1 MVSKLLR
8 TEQGWVVLL
17 PEDTLEILGLTPDSE
32 VSVALRPDLQQI
44 VITPAALPLL
54 DVDEVFAQ
62 QLSEFIEQYRSA
74 LEALA
79 R

>member
-1 MVSKLLR
+1 MVSKLIR
-8 TEQGWVVLL
+8 TKQGLVVLL

-44 VITPAALPLL
+44 VISPATLPPL

-62 QLSEFIEQYRSA
+62 QLSEFIEQYRPA

-79 R
+79 E